1 MGFLVLF
8 AVFGLAAVVLGL
20 AALTGRR
27 GDVCTR
33 GVGYAVPAAVESDPA
48 LNHAANELVTRWCTI
63 AALMAAAPLLPLGQ
77 AIATQREPLP
87 LPGLL
92 VLAGYAFVVA
102 VLGGYPFERINHL
115 ADAPR

>member
-1 MGFLVLF
+1 MTHVVLF

-33 GVGYAVPAAVESDPA
+33 GVGYTVPAAVESDPA
-48 LNHAANELVTRWCTI
+48 LDRVANELVTRWCSI
-63 AALMAAAPLLPLGQ
+63 AALMAAAPLVPLGQ
-77 AIATQREPLP
+77 AVATQREPLP

-92 VLAGYAFVVA
+92 VLAGYAFVV
-102 VLGGYPFERINHL
+102 VVVGQYPFERISRL
-115 ADAPR
+115 ADRGE